1 MLTLTTVQ
9 HKVERFSP
17 SHLWGNRTAPQNRHL
32 NTTTQTAGLVQS
44 L

>member
-9 HKVERFSP
+9 HKVERFFP
-17 SHLWGNRTAPQNRHL
+17 SLGNRTAPQNRHL

>member
-17 SHLWGNRTAPQNRHL
+17 SSLGNRTAPQNRHL